1 MRHREP
7 IKIPADKPIDPRLQV
22 PDLDGDGTGTT
33 SGRTRIAASQ
43 CRYCKIEALKI
54 VVSSVHSLLHNPL
67 FFPMHYSSFHVIF
80 HLSPTLS
87 QSGLAMLPARGMH
100 WQVARQVL

>member
-22 PDLDGDGTGTT
+22 PDLDGDGTGAT

-54 VVSSVHSLLHNPL
+54 VVSI
-67 FFPMHYSSFHVIF
+67 FFSIIPYITPMYYSSFRFPLHYP
-80 HLSPTLS
+80 LYYPN
-87 QSGLAMLPARGMH
+87 
-100 WQVARQVL
+100 VLQ